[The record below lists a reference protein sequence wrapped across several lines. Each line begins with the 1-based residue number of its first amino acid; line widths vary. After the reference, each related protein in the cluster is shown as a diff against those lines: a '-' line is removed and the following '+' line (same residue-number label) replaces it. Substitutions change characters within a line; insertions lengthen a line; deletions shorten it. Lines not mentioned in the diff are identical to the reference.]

1 MQQQN
6 MNKIYLLII
15 FSGLTFF
22 SHAQIGKNSGMNF
35 SPEILSTKVVRFYPN
50 PAYNIINFEFSKP
63 VQPDYTLQIF
73 SFVGKK
79 VFELN
84 AVLQKTSI
92 PLTDFYRGIYIFQ
105 LRDKTGRIIESGK
118 FQVSK

>member
-1 MQQQN
+1 
-6 MNKIYLLII
+6 MNRLYLIII
-15 FSGLTFF
+15 FSALSFCVQG
-22 SHAQIGKNSGMNF
+22 QIVKSIEANF
-35 SPEILSTKVVRFYPN
+35 SLDNAQSKVVRFYPN
-50 PAYNIINFEFSKP
+50 PATSIINFEFSKP
-63 VQPDYTLQIF
+63 VQRDYILQVF

-84 AVLQKTSI
+84 GVSQKTSV

-105 LRDKTGRIIESGK
+105 LRDKSGRIIESGK